1 MKRFSLLMAL
11 LLSFTLG
18 AVAQNVAS
26 TATSVDAL
34 TDGYYVIRVKSND
47 GKATASYLYT
57 TASNKVY
64 YDALGSEKALAG
76 SSIDA
81 NTTSYMFYVNKNT
94 DGTLKI
100 SLWSDLNIS
109 WPTISKASLTTIGGA
124 GQTPGRQDKFTMN
137 SSAAAL
143 TATASGDA
151 YILSLASHY
160 YKRGNKD
167 CTGYVVL
174 NNNQYVGYYDWQKN
188 SYDSEDAIA
197 KVQFFAV
204 SGTPLTTPINITYNL
219 KHGTSTLYTETHSS
233 AFAGVSYPDF
243 STNLNKYYLTAEKPS
258 GTIPADGDKSFD
270 IELAQQELPFT
281 TDDAVYYYLGTAG
294 DNPVMISHKSGN
306 DIAYRSKAQAESLND
321 IVKDLWTIRGNVFD
335 GFEFTNISSSN
346 LVKSSNCI
354 AGNAVT
360 ELAADAAELSF
371 TGNAAY
377 TKTWDICRGTNGF
390 MIYPHQNESKNRYW
404 SYNGSNVKFNNDNG
418 TVKEFAFYTPEFTF
432 PMYTVGDAS
441 YNSIALTF
449 PAQLAKGE
457 STKMYKGKVNGT
469 NLDLTEVSAVPA
481 SDGVVLV
488 GPANAETATFVA
500 VKSADA
506 INDNDLVGTTT
517 AIANADL
524 SDKFIFGV
532 ADDDATLVGFFSANS
547 EAVLNANHAYILR
560 STAANVKGLAIHF
573 DGNTT
578 SITLPTTDTEA
589 NAAAPVY
596 DLSGRRVTNTI
607 KGHLYIKAGRKF
619 IAE

>member
-1 MKRFSLLMAL
+1 MAL
-11 LLSFTLG
+11 LLSFTLS
-18 AVAQNVAS
+18 AVAQNVAA

-57 TASNKVY
+57 ASNKVY
-64 YDALGSEKALAG
+64 YDALGNEKSFAG

-81 NTTSYMFYVNKNT
+81 NTSYMFYVSKNS

-109 WPTISKASLTTIGGA
+109 WPTISETAWYSTNK
-124 GQTPGRQDKFTMN
+124 TPGRQDQFTMN
-137 SSAAAL
+137 STSAAF

-160 YKRGNKD
+160 YKRGNTD

-174 NNNQYVGYYDWQKN
+174 NSNQYVGYYDWQK
-188 SYDSEDAIA
+188 STYDNEAAIA

-233 AFAGVSYPDF
+233 AFADVSYPDF
-243 STNLNKYYLTAEKPS
+243 STDLNKYYLTAEKPS
-258 GTIPADGDKSFD
+258 GNITVAEGDKSFD
-270 IELAQQELPFT
+270 IELAQAELPFT
-281 TDDAVYYYLGTAG
+281 SDDAAYYYLGTAG
-294 DNPVMISHKSGN
+294 DSPVMIYNNSG
-306 DIAYRSKAQAESLND
+306 IAYRSKAQAETYND
-321 IVKDLWTIRGNVFD
+321 IYNDLWTVRGNVFD
-335 GFEFTNISSSN
+335 GFQFTNVS
-346 LVKSSNCI
+346 
-354 AGNAVT
+354 AGN
-360 ELAADAAELSF
+360 LAHSSTAIVGTWGGWVEASLAFSGQQDN
-371 TGNAAY
+371 TY
-377 TKTWDICRGTNGF
+377 TWDICRGTNGF
-390 MIYPHQNESKNRYW
+390 MIYPHQKESSNRYW

-418 TVKEFAFYTPEFTF
+418 TIKEFAFYTPEFTF

-449 PAQLAKGE
+449 AAKLADGE
-457 STKMYKGKVNGT
+457 STKMYKGKVNG
-469 NLDLTEVSAVPA
+469 NKLDMTEVSAVPA
-481 SDGVVLV
+481 SAGVVLV

-500 VKSADA
+500 VKSADE
-506 INDNDLVGTTT
+506 INDNDLVGTTV

-524 SDKFIFGV
+524 SDKFVFGV
-532 ADDDATLVGFFSANS
+532 ADDDPTLVGFFSANS
-547 EAVLNANHAYILR
+547 DATLNANHAYILR
-560 STAANVKGLAIHF
+560 TTAANVKSLAISF
-573 DGNTT
+573 NGTPT
-578 SITLPTTDTEA
+578 GITLPTTDTEA
-589 NAAAPVY
+589 NAAAPIY

>member
-57 TASNKVY
+57 ASNKVY

-81 NTTSYMFYVNKNT
+81 NTTSYMFYVSKNS

-100 SLWSDLNIS
+100 SLWSDHNTNWPNIS
-109 WPTISKASLTTIGGA
+109 ESSYSS
-124 GQTPGRQDKFTMN
+124 QTKGRQDQFTMN
-137 SSAAAL
+137 STSSGAF

-151 YILSLASHY
+151 YILSLASNYHNG
-160 YKRGNKD
+160 KLFNGS
-167 CTGYVVL
+167 TTASTAYVVL

-188 SYDSEDAIA
+188 NYDSEDAIA

-204 SGTPLTTPINITYNL
+204 SNEPLKNGTFTYNFTHNGTVL
-219 KHGTSTLYTETHSS
+219 KSETHSILFTNVAYPAYTTNWS
-233 AFAGVSYPDF
+233 EYFAH
-243 STNLNKYYLTAEKPS
+243 YYINVPEVPT
-258 GTIPADGDKSFD
+258 GTISSDSYNVELSQAD
-270 IELAQQELPFT
+270 LPFT
-281 TDDAVYYYLGTAG
+281 SDDAAYYYLGTAG
-294 DNPVMISHKSGN
+294 ENPVMIYNKSGM
-306 DIAYRSKAQAESLND
+306 AYRSKAQAESLND
-321 IVKDLWTIRGNVFD
+321 IYNDLWTIRGNVFD
-335 GFEFTNISSSN
+335 GFQFTNVSADNLAHSSTAITGTFDGWVTAN
-346 LVKSSNCI
+346 LAFSGALN
-354 AGNAVT
+354 NT
-360 ELAADAAELSF
+360 
-371 TGNAAY
+371 Y
-377 TKTWDICRGTNGF
+377 TWDICRGTNGF
-390 MIYPHQNESKNRYW
+390 MIYPHQNESSNRYW
-404 SYNGSNVKFNNDNG
+404 SYDGSNVKFNNDNG
-418 TVKEFAFYTPEFTF
+418 TVKEFAFYAPEFTF

-441 YNSIALTF
+441 YNSIALPF
-449 PAQLAKGE
+449 AAQLAEGE

-506 INDNDLVGTTT
+506 IDNNDLVGTTV

-573 DGNTT
+573 DGTPT
-578 SITLPTTDTEA
+578 GITLPTTDTEVD
-589 NAAAPVY
+589 AAAPIF